1 MRRILTAAAP
11 HVVYNHLVHEQGIAA
26 WRRAGTD
33 PVARHDDGQRQRL
46 WGALKYTLRIDGCV
60 SRGRLISVEAHHRQR
75 PDQQHDK
82 DRHADQP
89 GDAECQ
95 RKQPA
100 EPCSPRCGHRRS
112 PPGPPRRA
120 HQRDDHPGRSHAEH
134 QRRRRAEVDHSQPC
148 RQHHPADHDERRDGG
163 QHQRAFLVPPSSRH
177 VISPSPG
184 LPFSPLIR

>member
-1 MRRILTAAAP
+1 AERFDGDLSQQETARAAGDLALRYRHDLVAVEHLTAAP

-82 DRHADQP
+82 DRHA
-89 GDAECQ
+89 
-95 RKQPA
+95 
-100 EPCSPRCGHRRS
+100 
-112 PPGPPRRA
+112 
-120 HQRDDHPGRSHAEH
+120 
-134 QRRRRAEVDHSQPC
+134 
-148 RQHHPADHDERRDGG
+148 
-163 QHQRAFLVPPSSRH
+163 
-177 VISPSPG
+177 
-184 LPFSPLIR
+184 